1 MKEFRLDG
9 RSAVITG
16 AGSGIGAATARAF
29 ARAGASVA
37 LLDLDLA
44 AAKGVADELSAQGAR
59 AKAIACDVGDEAS
72 VAAAG
77 AEALAFSGRTHILVN
92 NAGIAHVG
100 TALDTSA
107 ADMQRIF
114 RVNVLGVQLVT
125 QRFLPHFIE
134 HGGGVIVNMCS
145 IAALIG
151 IEARLAYSMS
161 KGAVLAMT
169 RSVAVDFLKAGVRCN
184 CICPARVHTPFVD
197 GFLAKNYPGRE
208 KEMFAKLSAY
218 QPMGRMASPDEVALE
233 AVYLASDA
241 AAFVTGQAFPLDGG
255 VLMQ

>member
-9 RSAVITG
+9 RTAVITG
-16 AGSGIGAATARAF
+16 AGSGIGSATAKAF
-29 ARAGASVA
+29 ARAGAATV
-37 LLDLDLA
+37 LLDIQRESAEAVA
-44 AAKGVADELSAQGAR
+44 AELRGQGSVSAAH
-59 AKAIACDVGDEAS
+59 ACDVGDPAS
-72 VAAAG
+72 VAQVR
-77 AEALAFSGRTHILVN
+77 AEALRLTGRVHILVN

-100 TALDTSA
+100 TALNTSVE
-107 ADMQRIF
+107 DMQRVF
-114 RVNVLGVQLVT
+114 RVNVLGVQLMT
-125 QRFLPHFIE
+125 QQFLPHMLE
-134 HGGGVIVNMCS
+134 HGAGVIVNMCS

-169 RSVAVDFLKAGVRCN
+169 RSVAVDFLKQGVRCN

-197 GFLAKNYPGRE
+197 GFLAKHYPGQE
-208 KEMFAKLSAY
+208 QEMFQKLSAY
-218 QPMGRMASPDEVALE
+218 QPIGRMATPDEVALQ
-233 AVYLASDA
+233 AVYLSSDA

>member
-9 RSAVITG
+9 RTAVITG

-29 ARAGASVA
+29 ARAGAAVA
-37 LLDLDLA
+37 LLDIDHTA
-44 AAKGVADELSAQGAR
+44 AEQVAEELRAQGVQAC
-59 AKAIACDVGDEAS
+59 AIACDVSDEGS
-72 VAAAG
+72 VSRAG
-77 AEALAFSGRTHILVN
+77 AEALSFSPRTYILVN

-134 HGGGVIVNMCS
+134 QGGGVIVNMCS

-169 RSVAVDFLKAGVRCN
+169 RSVAVDFLKHGVRCN

-208 KEMFAKLSAY
+208 KEMFAQLSAY

-255 VLMQ
+255 VLMR